1 MRLARNKDGVTVDS
15 TTTTDED
22 DETVVSDVY
31 KRIMLLF
38 VDSIQEII
46 ASSNSRITLN

>member
-1 MRLARNKDGVTVDS
+1 MRLARSKDGVTVDS

-22 DETVVSDVY
+22 DETVVSYVH
-31 KRIMLLF
+31 KIKMFLLKN
-38 VDSIQEII
+38 SMQEII